1 MERRNKRILCNV
13 EKTVFDIVGE
23 AIVGPEA
30 ISFSDYTR
38 GLILKDLQK
47 RGLLPKD
54 VNDSLLMG
62 VQHVDIFQS
71 NSSLKE
77 ELIA

>member
-13 EKTVFDIVGE
+13 ESTVFDIVAQGVVAKE
-23 AIVGPEA
+23 D

-38 GLILKDLQK
+38 GLILKDLRK
-47 RGLLPKD
+47 RGLLPSE

-62 VQHVDIFQS
+62 VQHVD
-71 NSSLKE
+71 LE
-77 ELIA
+77 EAIA